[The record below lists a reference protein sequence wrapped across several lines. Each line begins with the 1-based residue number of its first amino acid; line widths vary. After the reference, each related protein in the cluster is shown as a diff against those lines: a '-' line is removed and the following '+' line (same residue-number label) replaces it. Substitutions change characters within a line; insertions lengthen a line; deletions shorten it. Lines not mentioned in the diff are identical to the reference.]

1 MLPII
6 ISTVG
11 GLVKTW
17 LSNKAEKQQA
27 KHTRDVKVIEQT
39 SNWEAIQAKISGA
52 SWTDEWLTVLFSIPL
67 IMCFIPSLVP
77 YVELG
82 FTALDKMPEWYRYY
96 LGVIVAATFG
106 VRQVINFKGKK

>member
-27 KHTRDVKVIEQT
+27 K
-39 SNWEAIQAKISGA
+39 NSGA

>member
-1 MLPII
+1 MLSVLTAI
-6 ISTVG
+6 G
-11 GLVKTW
+11 GFASQW
-17 LSNKAEKQQA
+17 LSNRSEKAQA

-39 SNWEAIQAKISGA
+39 GNWEDIQAKNSGA

-67 IMCFIPSLVP
+67 IMCFIPDLVP

-82 FTALDKMPEWYRYY
+82 FTALEKMPEWYRYY

>member
-39 SNWEAIQAKISGA
+39 SNWEAIQAKNSGA

-67 IMCFIPSLVP
+67 IIP